1 MSNRTVTIATTSLPV
16 RDSLNSLC
24 ATLDIATT
32 DNADLWLIDGYHA
45 PALNVPKGAR
55 IITLGPI
62 PKDIVPTHTVPAPAT
77 LHAVQEALAKCLGG
91 TSFNLRGGW
100 TFDAQHRSLNHA
112 NETSIALTEKEA
124 ALLHALASAYPG
136 ETSREALLKQVW
148 AYDKDIDTHT
158 VETHIY
164 RLRHKCEA
172 ATHMPCEIVTKE
184 SGYRLV
190 I

>member
-1 MSNRTVTIATTSLPV
+1 MSSSAITIATTSTPV
-16 RDSLNSLC
+16 RESLNSLC
-24 ATLDIATT
+24 ATLDIATI
-32 DNADLWLIDGYHA
+32 DNADLWLIDGYHP

-55 IITLGPI
+55 IVVLGPI
-62 PKDIVPTHTVPAPAT
+62 PKDIVPTHTVPAPAS
-77 LHAVQEALAKCLGG
+77 LHAVQEALAKCLSG
-91 TSFNLRGGW
+91 TSFNLRNGW
-100 TFDAQHRSLNHA
+100 TFDAQQRSLNHA
-112 NETSIALTEKEA
+112 EAPAITLTEKEA
-124 ALLHALASAYPG
+124 ALLHALAEAHPG
-136 ETSREALLKQVW
+136 EISRETLLQQIW
-148 AYDKDIDTHT
+148 AYDKHIDTQT